1 MIFVGVSQVPRV
13 PRFRSPKFRRL
24 VTPEQVMPFLAY
36 SVKQKCENL
45 KLIRPLISIQSVYDK
60 KSQTRLLFN
69 EKKIWGAF
77 EIIQNPNDTV
87 PSILPEFLTIFFF
100 SVKNR

>member
-1 MIFVGVSQVPRV
+1 
-13 PRFRSPKFRRL
+13 
-24 VTPEQVMPFLAY
+24 MPFLAY

-45 KLIRPLISIQSVYDK
+45 KLIRQLISIQLVYDK

-69 EKKIWGAF
+69 EINIFWAF

-87 PSILPEFLTIFFF
+87 PSILPDFLTIFFV

>member
-13 PRFRSPKFRRL
+13 PRFRSPKFHRL

-69 EKKIWGAF
+69 E
-77 EIIQNPNDTV
+77 IIQNPNDIV
-87 PSILPEFLTIFFF
+87 LSILPEFLTIFFF
-100 SVKNR
+100 S